1 MIRLFSL
8 FFLVNRESIYMK
20 IHIYE
25 YIFIRRKES
34 SMMNRLWPLM
44 ILLALFC
51 AGLTGRIALLND
63 AIFSGAQEA
72 VTLSLNLLGGMALW
86 SGLLEVASQSGLTD
100 WVARRLKPL
109 LRRFFPGVGE
119 KGQQAMSMN
128 MMANLFGLGN
138 AATPFGLRAME
149 ELQQEEKTAPDRAAI
164 RRARAR
170 FVVLNTASLQL
181 IPSTVLLLR
190 QRAGSEDPSYILPG
204 VWVTSLL
211 SLLTACA
218 VLCMQQAAMRRKR

>member
-1 MIRLFSL
+1 
-8 FFLVNRESIYMK
+8 
-20 IHIYE
+20 
-25 YIFIRRKES
+25 
-34 SMMNRLWPLM
+34 
-44 ILLALFC
+44 
-51 AGLTGRIALLND
+51 
-63 AIFSGAQEA
+63 
-72 VTLSLNLLGGMALW
+72 
-86 SGLLEVASQSGLTD
+86 
-100 WVARRLKPL
+100 
-109 LRRFFPGVGE
+109 
-119 KGQQAMSMN
+119 
-128 MMANLFGLGN
+128 
-138 AATPFGLRAME
+138 ME

-204 VWVTSLL
+204 VWMTSLL